1 MRELLNKMGD
11 FGVISTDAQSEQRA
25 TRLLNQITISL
36 FIIEFFTYP
45 EVIYNQSWEA
55 LTVIFITQLVT
66 VIPLLL
72 TYYHKNN
79 LAKCY
84 FNIVFATFMT
94 GIIILYGWKLRI
106 DFSYSIFI
114 ITGIIFFQKR
124 WQQVSI
130 LIFLI
135 CCYLFAVY
143 YTDNYLSIYEHR
155 VSLWNRSVVFLAI
168 IVCTVIIVRGFKRDV
183 EKYEKSLKETFN
195 ELQDKKEKIES
206 QNTNLEDANR
216 NLEGANRNL
225 EGANRNLEGANQD
238 LEGANQDL
246 EGANQ
251 DLERFAY
258 IASHNLKT
266 PVRTIRSFT
275 DLIERD
281 LKREKTENVYEYLDF
296 IKIGTEQMQFLITN
310 ILEYSRINESFE
322 MESTAVDL
330 NKSIAFIYIQFQSIE
345 KKVILIN
352 TDKLPTIYINRT
364 FITAIFQNLIENA
377 IKYNQSE
384 KIIINI
390 DFRETEVDYIFSFS
404 DNGIGIDPTYH
415 QKIFKMFERLE
426 SSSKYSGTGIGLAMI
441 KKITNKLNGK
451 VWLTSEVGV
460 GSTFFVQLPK
470 TT

>member
-1 MRELLNKMGD
+1 M
-11 FGVISTDAQSEQRA
+11 
-25 TRLLNQITISL
+25 
-36 FIIEFFTYP
+36 
-45 EVIYNQSWEA
+45 
-55 LTVIFITQLVT
+55 
-66 VIPLLL
+66 
-72 TYYHKNN
+72 
-79 LAKCY
+79 
-84 FNIVFATFMT
+84 
-94 GIIILYGWKLRI
+94 
-106 DFSYSIFI
+106 
-114 ITGIIFFQKR
+114 
-124 WQQVSI
+124 
-130 LIFLI
+130 
-135 CCYLFAVY
+135 
-143 YTDNYLSIYEHR
+143 
-155 VSLWNRSVVFLAI
+155 SLWNRSVVFLAI

>member
-1 MRELLNKMGD
+1 
-11 FGVISTDAQSEQRA
+11 
-25 TRLLNQITISL
+25 
-36 FIIEFFTYP
+36 
-45 EVIYNQSWEA
+45 
-55 LTVIFITQLVT
+55 
-66 VIPLLL
+66 
-72 TYYHKNN
+72 
-79 LAKCY
+79 
-84 FNIVFATFMT
+84 MT

-206 QNTNLEDANR
+206 QNTNLEGANQDLEDANR
-216 NLEGANRNL
+216 N
-225 EGANRNLEGANQD
+225 

-404 DNGIGIDPTYH
+404 DNGIGIDSTYH